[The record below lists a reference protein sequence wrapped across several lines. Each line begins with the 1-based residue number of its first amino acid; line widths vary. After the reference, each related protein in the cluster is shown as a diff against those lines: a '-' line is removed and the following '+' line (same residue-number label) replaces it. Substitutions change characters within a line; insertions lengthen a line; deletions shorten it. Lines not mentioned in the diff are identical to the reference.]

1 MKPSKWSKLRRGLLC
16 RIGVHYD
23 AECSTTQRGTSYL
36 CCYDCGLLRHG
47 TSGPEAE
54 RKTVIQ
60 RKDGTWLAVAI
71 HRVGGAGVQ

>member
-1 MKPSKWSKLRRGLLC
+1 MKPTKWSKLRRSLLC
-16 RIGVHYD
+16 RFGVHYD
-23 AECSTTQRGTSYL
+23 AECGTTPRGTSYL

-47 TSGPEAE
+47 TPGTVPD

-71 HRVGGAGVQ
+71 HRVGATGA